1 MPAARSAR
9 ASRKPPRQFLC
20 ALFIKGLFVKPF
32 YFASPFPLLPE
43 HCESYS
49 QLVLRNAR
57 SATTF

>member
-1 MPAARSAR
+1 M
-9 ASRKPPRQFLC
+9 
-20 ALFIKGLFVKPF
+20 KPF
-32 YFASPFPLLPE
+32 YFASSFPLLPE